1 MRHALIFL
9 IGWLNSNVRVNL
21 GIQDDMPEGGG
32 LEGEIDACGT
42 PKEVAKVKGSYT
54 RKFSRQVLK

>member
-1 MRHALIFL
+1 
-9 IGWLNSNVRVNL
+9 
-21 GIQDDMPEGGG
+21 MPEGGG